1 LEEFGPNLGMLRKG
15 ELGRLHLKT
24 TSKLVL
30 NWVKSTLRALS
41 KQSKDGGND
50 LADQT
55 IEIGVGGV
63 GQLISRLRRQMS
75 TWKIIKV

>member
-24 TSKLVL
+24 TS
-30 NWVKSTLRALS
+30 NWVKSRLRALS

-55 IEIGVGGV
+55 IEIGIGGV
-63 GQLISRLRRQMS
+63 GQLISRLQRQMS
-75 TWKIIKV
+75 TWKIK